1 MSLVVAACGG
11 GGDDP
16 EVSPDTVP
24 PSTTSSTSPPRT
36 TTTEPGTVPTN
47 PLTGEEATDFAVAG
61 RPAIVVKLGNN
72 GPESQPHVGINQ
84 ADIVFEEEIE
94 SQATRF
100 AAVFHSNLP
109 VEAGPVRSARVT
121 EVDLLANLTR
131 PVLVDSGAN
140 ATTNGIMAQAQE
152 DGLLVR
158 FTDNR
163 TSHYRVSGRA
173 RPDNLFVGFEQLFT
187 LFPDDLNAP
196 TPIFDY
202 EDLTI
207 SDSSAGATTTTSDES
222 APGGIPTGI
231 PLGGIEVA
239 TRVPVDWVYDA
250 DTDQYIRFSNGV
262 PHTVDDGSA
271 QLSTDTLVIMTIEY
285 GRSPIPG
292 TPQAI
297 TIGSGPVLILQD
309 GQALTGTWNRAAQ
322 PDPYTL
328 IADDGTPMELSPGRS
343 WVTLARDGQVTLLDD
358 ETVATWLDAA
368 LVD

>member
-1 MSLVVAACGG
+1 MSFHSPRGRVAPAHRRAAAAGLLSLSLVVAACGG

-16 EVSPDTVP
+16 EVSADTV
-24 PSTTSSTSPPRT
+24 PSTTSTTTTTTPT

-47 PLTGEEATDFAVAG
+47 PLTGEVATDFAVAG

-100 AAVFHSNLP
+100 AAVFHSSLP
-109 VEAGPVRSARVT
+109 VETGPVRSARVT
-121 EVDLLANLTR
+121 EVDLLANLSR

-140 ATTNGIMAQAQE
+140 ATTNGIMARAQA

-202 EDLTI
+202 ADPSVEDLAAADDDATDED
-207 SDSSAGATTTTSDES
+207 SDESTTDEPTTTTTTPDDDGG
-222 APGGIPTGI
+222 PGGVPSGI
-231 PLGGIEVA
+231 PLRGIEVA
-239 TRVPVDWVYDA
+239 TRVPVDWVYDS
-250 DTDQYIRFSNGV
+250 DTDQYIRFSAGA
-262 PHTVDDGSA
+262 PHTVDDGSI

-297 TIGSGPVLILQD
+297 TIGSGPVLVLQH
-309 GQALTGTWNRAAQ
+309 GQAVVGTW
-322 PDPYTL
+322 
-328 IADDGTPMELSPGRS
+328 SPKASPIR
-343 WVTLARDGQVTLLDD
+343 TR
-358 ETVATWLDAA
+358 
-368 LVD
+368 